1 MELDPHSLN
10 SKSRPLPL
18 YSTLLL
24 LLDFISDNP
33 PGALNRAD
41 ELGAMVL
48 SHTVVWRLHQR
59 PHLMM
64 GLTVCLWTHEYE
76 MVRLKEL

>member
-1 MELDPHSLN
+1 
-10 SKSRPLPL
+10 
-18 YSTLLL
+18 
-24 LLDFISDNP
+24 
-33 PGALNRAD
+33 
-41 ELGAMVL
+41 LGAMVL